1 MVSYAT
7 GSGSLSSVENIFA
20 ISRDVN
26 SQDNELNPPSNSVV
40 SGPHYVRRR
49 GGHKTLVEILLKAR
63 AMPDFGLPNL
73 AYSHVPY
80 LAPA

>member
-1 MVSYAT
+1 M
-7 GSGSLSSVENIFA
+7 SLTRLQTQWF
-20 ISRDVN
+20 
-26 SQDNELNPPSNSVV
+26 QDPTI
-40 SGPHYVRRR
+40 VRRR

-63 AMPDFGLPNL
+63 VMPDFGLPNL